1 MMMMGAFLAA
11 VAQLPD
17 RSFRRVFWRGLAVAV
32 GLLLALA
39 IVSSLGL
46 GWLAPAN
53 LTGVD
58 VLLSTLGALAGLFL
72 GWLLFPAL
80 TASVIALMVEPIA
93 RAVEAKHYADA
104 PPPRP
109 QSTREIMASGLRLAA
124 ASILINLIALPAYLL
139 LPALNLAIFLIFN
152 GYIVARGNFEAA
164 AARRFEP
171 ARQRALWRQLR
182 TRLWLAGAGLAF
194 LLTIPFV
201 NLVTPMVGLS
211 FMAHIVE
218 RMRHRQTPK

>member
-1 MMMMGAFLAA
+1 MNDARHYSRLVRIAATTREGGADPRSGRDDDDDALMMMMGAFVAA

-93 RAVEAKHYADA
+93 RAVEAKHY
-104 PPPRP
+104 PHPPRSEDP
-109 QSTREIMASGLRLAA
+109 PS
-124 ASILINLIALPAYLL
+124 
-139 LPALNLAIFLIFN
+139 
-152 GYIVARGNFEAA
+152 
-164 AARRFEP
+164 
-171 ARQRALWRQLR
+171 QLHS
-182 TRLWLAGAGLAF
+182 
-194 LLTIPFV
+194 P
-201 NLVTPMVGLS
+201 
-211 FMAHIVE
+211 
-218 RMRHRQTPK
+218 